1 MRSLIKVFVRL
12 AIFAG
17 MWAAVQAG
25 VKTLTAK
32 HLGGEQQ
39 RHVAVQQENE
49 GPLSGIKKM
58 VAGNNTSNQVARS
71 RPVTGA
77 GIVWGEPSS
86 SDESY
91 YKDYPA
97 SQ

>member
-1 MRSLIKVFVRL
+1 MRSLLRVFVRL

-32 HLGGEQQ
+32 HSGGEQQ
-39 RHVAVQQENE
+39 RHVAVQQEDE
-49 GPLSGIKKM
+49 SPLAGIKKI
-58 VAGNNTSNQVARS
+58 VAGNTSNQVARS

-86 SDESY
+86 SVESY
-91 YKDYPA
+91 YKDYQT